1 MTGVSRVVAV
11 VAGDPQN
18 PVLNVVQSVG
28 CRFGA
33 AVREDSA
40 AATGRRRLARQV
52 CALQGL
58 QPNTRLVSTLKN
70 SLGAHHCRSEREEMR
85 WDRGRALI
93 TMRETS
99 GAAST
104 ISSKRKA
111 SRPTSTFLQWCSR
124 TQSKVIK
131 LKQPGSR
138 ETPGG
143 VSLLSHAFLCVFNK
157 TRDGKLGCDQ
167 RWRAE
172 SAYSSIYKMK

>member
-70 SLGAHHCRSEREEMR
+70 SLGAHHCRSEREEM
-85 WDRGRALI
+85 I
-93 TMRETS
+93 
-99 GAAST
+99 
-104 ISSKRKA
+104 
-111 SRPTSTFLQWCSR
+111 
-124 TQSKVIK
+124 
-131 LKQPGSR
+131 
-138 ETPGG
+138 
-143 VSLLSHAFLCVFNK
+143 
-157 TRDGKLGCDQ
+157 
-167 RWRAE
+167 
-172 SAYSSIYKMK
+172 